1 LDFRLELLFDD
12 RPFLSRVQAAH
23 QLCVP
28 VANLMEWKSKGL
40 ISCSREKGLGW
51 QFRRADVECFEA
63 QYMLLTE
70 AAFLLDVSVCT
81 VRQWMKND
89 RLFPVS
95 GPGVDG
101 CKRLLFRRADVERL
115 RLSNSR

>member
-1 LDFRLELLFDD
+1 
-12 RPFLSRVQAAH
+12 VQAAH

-70 AAFLLDVSVCT
+70 AAFLLNASVCT

-89 RLFPVS
+89 HLFPVS
-95 GPGVDG
+95 GPGIDG
-101 CKRLLFRRADVERL
+101 CFTRLVSVVDRE
-115 RLSNSR
+115 